1 MNIPIVINETAW
13 CYNLIEYFQINMD
26 FSPMGILAGSSGSG
40 KSYCLKNIISK
51 IVMFDESSQLYI
63 LDYKGSTDFDF
74 LHSDSRYYAFD
85 KVHDG
90 IQDLW
95 NVLTKRQNKVDMST
109 NRVIAVVDEFAA
121 FINYMTGIDK
131 KAAEA
136 DKQIISNIGMLGR
149 SFKINAILSQQR
161 IDSSYWGTGGGRE
174 NYISSGF
181 VLSFGNAS
189 PEAYKMLFP
198 EYYANL
204 LSDRKRGKGYISICG
219 NQPLPFI
226 SPTIN
231 MERANELIQIGATR

>member
-1 MNIPIVINETAW
+1 MNIPIVMNENAWNYCITDYINID
-13 CYNLIEYFQINMD
+13 LDI
-26 FSPMGILAGSSGSG
+26 SPMGAIAGATGSG

-51 IVMFDESSQLYI
+51 IVMFDDNSQLYI

-74 LHSDSRYYAFD
+74 LSSGSRYYAFD

-95 NVLTKRQNKVDMST
+95 DILTKRQNKVDSSS
-109 NRVIAVVDEFAA
+109 NRIVAVIDEFAA

-131 KAAEA
+131 KAAEI

-149 SFKINAILSQQR
+149 SFQINAVLSQQR
-161 IDSSYWGTGGGRE
+161 FDSSYWGSGGGRE

-181 VLSFGNAS
+181 VLSLGNAS
-189 PEAYKMLFP
+189 PDAYKMLFP
-198 EYYANL
+198 EYYVNL
-204 LSDRKRGKGYISICG
+204 SGDRKRGTGYISICG
-219 NQPLPFI
+219 NEPIPFI
-226 SPTIN
+226 SPSIN